1 MAEFDLN
8 LSTRPFPAYRLN
20 NIALVL
26 VLIVLAVV
34 SVWQAQGFLRYSKQA
49 QSIRAQEQ
57 ESRIEADA
65 LAKRVAE
72 LESRLDRPEST
83 AKLNEISFLN
93 HIILQKEFSW
103 TKLVG
108 VLEEMMPDNVHLTTL
123 TPDIA
128 QNGKVTLQLG
138 VRART
143 MADITQFLER
153 VENSQPLFED
163 VKVRIEEKTDAD
175 KSDKS
180 NDVDVTM
187 SAVYKPAEGPMNAFR
202 RKRKQNLFAS
212 LLGVIAVVN
221 LLFFLILYR
230 PARSEY
236 SQLLE
241 SIQKARGDIQ
251 ARRQKIERLEKLN
264 AQLETSAQDRKQ
276 LLTMHFIPK
285 STGWS
290 EILPQLDAMVQSTG
304 VKNTRKDYAPSNTP
318 QYGLYSVKNK
328 VTGDR
333 SVSESGVLNE
343 ANRKFGHDF
352 YH

>member
-34 SVWQAQGFLRYSKQA
+34 SVWQAQGFLRYSKLA

-187 SAVYKPAEGPMNAFR
+187 SAVYNQQR
-202 RKRKQNLFAS
+202 DQ
-212 LLGVIAVVN
+212 
-221 LLFFLILYR
+221 
-230 PARSEY
+230 
-236 SQLLE
+236 
-241 SIQKARGDIQ
+241 
-251 ARRQKIERLEKLN
+251 
-264 AQLETSAQDRKQ
+264 
-276 LLTMHFIPK
+276 
-285 STGWS
+285 
-290 EILPQLDAMVQSTG
+290 
-304 VKNTRKDYAPSNTP
+304 
-318 QYGLYSVKNK
+318 
-328 VTGDR
+328 
-333 SVSESGVLNE
+333 
-343 ANRKFGHDF
+343 
-352 YH
+352 